1 MEERRKHKRLD
12 LEVMVEL
19 ERLDEES
26 VTTLKYVHVEVTDIS
41 RSGLGFKSKADLE
54 IGSYYDTRIQIWT
67 KEVVDAVI
75 EIVRRDA
82 LPEGGY
88 KYGCRFIGMPD
99 TDALKIDIYQ
109 IFNDL
114 LKNRGSDTTMQEYIA
129 MSFQKIKS
137 STSRCFDISTAALH
151 IIAMLFMLMDHLWA
165 TLLPAQEWLTCVGRI
180 AFPIFAFMSVEGYFH
195 THNFKKYLLRMLVF
209 AVISEIPFDLMYG
222 GTWFYPVHQNV
233 IWTFILGL
241 LGIHIMETVRKKK
254 KTPVFVL
261 TAILVTIA
269 GGLLGTLTMVDYY
282 GIGVL
287 TVFIFYFFRGRK
299 WWCLLGQIAALYW
312 VNVELLGGL
321 MYPVRLFGMEFELCQ
336 QGLALL
342 ALVPI
347 WLYRGRQGYH
357 SKPFQYFCYA
367 FYPVHML
374 ILVLILGFV
383 NR

>member
-1 MEERRKHKRLD
+1 MEKKKGI
-12 LEVMVEL
+12 
-19 ERLDEES
+19 S
-26 VTTLKYVHVEVTDIS
+26 GSTLKMIAIVTMLIDHIGAAVLA
-41 RSGLGFKSKADLE
+41 RLLMVNGLGELDQ
-54 IGSYYDTRIQIWT
+54 TN
-67 KEVVDAVI
+67 
-75 EIVRRDA
+75 
-82 LPEGGY
+82 
-88 KYGCRFIGMPD
+88 
-99 TDALKIDIYQ
+99 TDAI
-109 IFNDL
+109 
-114 LKNRGSDTTMQEYIA
+114 MQWLSA
-129 MSFQKIKS
+129 NG
-137 STSRCFDISTAALH
+137 ALYWMYTVMRM
-151 IIAMLFMLMDHLWA
+151 I
-165 TLLPAQEWLTCVGRI
+165 GRV
-180 AFPIFAFMSVEGYFH
+180 AFPIFCFLLVEGFLH
-195 THNFKKYLLRMLVF
+195 THDVKKYAMRLGLF
-209 AVISEIPFDLMYG
+209 ALISEIPFDLMYG

-233 IWTFILGL
+233 IWTFVLGL